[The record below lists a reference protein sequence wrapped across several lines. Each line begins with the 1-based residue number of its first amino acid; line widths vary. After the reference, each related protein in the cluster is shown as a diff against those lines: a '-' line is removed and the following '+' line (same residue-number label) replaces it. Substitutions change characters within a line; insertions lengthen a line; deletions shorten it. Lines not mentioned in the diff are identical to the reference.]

1 MKFSKMIFIKFS
13 ITHSKEIHVVKLFA
27 HERRKRILDILNHQ
41 KRITVKELSEYT
53 NVSEA
58 TLRADLN
65 AMEQEGLL
73 IRTYGGAMVNEKTE
87 SGNSFSEREKK
98 NREEKIRIGEKAAS
112 LVQPGQCILLDA
124 STTALEMARS
134 LKTRPIRL
142 TVVTNGLMT
151 AMELKENPSITVI
164 LIGGLLRIGSTSVE
178 GTLGANILETINV
191 DTMFTSASG
200 FTMEA
205 GLTDFN
211 VYEVELKK
219 VMANSADRLV
229 ALLDHTKI
237 GASSIASFASAYQID
252 TLITDIE
259 PAAEL
264 MDSLA
269 EKNIELIVA

>member
-1 MKFSKMIFIKFS
+1 M
-13 ITHSKEIHVVKLFA
+13 VKLFA
-27 HERRKRILDILNHQ
+27 HERRERILDILNHQ
-41 KRITVKELSEYT
+41 KRITVKELSEHMK
-53 NVSEA
+53 VSEA

-65 AMEQEGLL
+65 VMEQEGLL
-73 IRTYGGAMVNEKTE
+73 IRTYGGAMINEKTE
-87 SGNSFSEREKK
+87 SGNSFSERAKK

-112 LVQPGQCILLDA
+112 LVQQGQCILLDA

-134 LKTRPIRL
+134 LKQRPIRL

-178 GTLGANILETINV
+178 GTLGANILESINV

-219 VMANSADRLV
+219 VMANSADCLV

-237 GASSIASFASAYQID
+237 GASSIASFASVNQID
-252 TLITDIE
+252 MLITDSE
-259 PAAEL
+259 PDAEL
-264 MDSLA
+264 KDGLA
-269 EKNIELIVA
+269 EQNIELIVA